1 MQSQSISI
9 PTLGRGKRV
18 KMIDAFSVLLT
29 VFGLAVF
36 EIITSVDNAV
46 INADVL
52 RGMSKR
58 ARRWFLIWG
67 LVTAVFLVR
76 GLLPLLI
83 VWAADPTL
91 GPVGAFTATFSEDP
105 GVLKAVE
112 DSKPPLLIAGGVFLM
127 ILFFHWLFMEEKS
140 YGLKGER
147 FIHRHGLW
155 FYTVASIV
163 LAIIAWYGLQRSPLM
178 GFGAVVGSTAYFIT
192 HGFRQ
197 NAEENERKLIHK
209 TGLSDLS
216 KLLYLEVIDATFSID
231 GVLGAFAFT
240 LSVPLILV
248 GNGLAAIVVRELT
261 IRNIKTVKKYR
272 YLKNGAM
279 YSILFLGLI
288 MVADSFGAQIPQ
300 WLSPIITF
308 SAIGFFLWKSVVER

>member
-1 MQSQSISI
+1 M
-9 PTLGRGKRV
+9 KRV
-18 KMIDAFSVLLT
+18 KMVDVFSVVLI
-29 VFGLAVF
+29 VVGLAVF
-36 EIITSVDNAV
+36 EMVTSIDNAV

-52 RGMSKR
+52 RVMSAR
-58 ARRWFLIWG
+58 ARHWFIVWG
-67 LVTAVFLVR
+67 LLTAVFLVR

-83 VWAADPTL
+83 VWTADPSL
-91 GPVGAFTATFSEDP
+91 GLIGAFTATFSQDP
-105 GVLKAVE
+105 HVLKAVE
-112 DSKPPLLIAGGVFLM
+112 DSKPPLLIAGGVFLI

-147 FIHRHGLW
+147 FIHQHGLW

-163 LAIIAWYGLQRSPLM
+163 LAFIAWFGIQRNPFM

-209 TGLSDLS
+209 TDLSDLS

-240 LSVPLILV
+240 ISVPLILV
-248 GNGLAAIVVRELT
+248 GNGLAALAVRQLT
-261 IRNIKTVKKYR
+261 VRNIEAVKKYK

-279 YSILFLGLI
+279 YSVLCLGLVMI
-288 MVADSFGAQIPQ
+288 ADSFGVQIPQ
-300 WLSPIITF
+300 WLSPVITF
-308 SAIGFFLWKSVVER
+308 SVIGFFIWKSMVER

>member
-1 MQSQSISI
+1 VST
-9 PTLGRGKRV
+9 PLYFKLECGKRDV
-18 KMIDAFSVLLT
+18 MVDAFTVLLI
-29 VFGLAVF
+29 VLGLAVF
-36 EIITSVDNAV
+36 EIITSIDNAV

-52 RGMSKR
+52 LGMSRR
-58 ARRWFLIWG
+58 AKRWFLVWG
-67 LVTAVFLVR
+67 LFSSVFLVR

-83 VWAADPTL
+83 VWAAAPTL
-91 GPVGAFTATFSEDP
+91 GPVGAFTGTFSEDP
-105 GVLKAVE
+105 SVLKAVYGL
-112 DSKPPLLIAGGVFLM
+112 KPPVLIAGGVFLM

-140 YGLKGER
+140 YGLKGEK
-147 FIHRHGLW
+147 FIQQHGLW

-163 LAIIAWYGLQRSPLM
+163 LAIIAWFGIQRNPFM

-197 NAEENERKLIHK
+197 NAEENERKLVHK

-248 GNGLAAIVVRELT
+248 GNGLAAVVMRELT
-261 IRNIKTVKKYR
+261 VRNIGTVKKYR

-279 YSILFLGLI
+279 YSILLLGLI
-288 MVADSFGAQIPQ
+288 MVADSFGVPIPE

-308 SAIGFFLWKSVVER
+308 SVIGFFFWKSMVKQ

>member
-9 PTLGRGKRV
+9 PTLECGKRV

-216 KLLYLEVIDATFSID
+216 RLLYLEVIDATFSID

>member
-1 MQSQSISI
+1 
-9 PTLGRGKRV
+9 
-18 KMIDAFSVLLT
+18 
-29 VFGLAVF
+29 
-36 EIITSVDNAV
+36 
-46 INADVL
+46 
-52 RGMSKR
+52 
-58 ARRWFLIWG
+58 
-67 LVTAVFLVR
+67 
-76 GLLPLLI
+76 
-83 VWAADPTL
+83 
-91 GPVGAFTATFSEDP
+91 
-105 GVLKAVE
+105 
-112 DSKPPLLIAGGVFLM
+112 M

-308 SAIGFFLWKSVVER
+308 SVIGFFLWKSVVER